1 MDQLKRLAR
10 HPLKIMDDLLAAAA
24 AVAAAPD
31 LPWEEKAERLRAKQE
46 ACLREMEATYAAFR
60 RAAAAEEVR
69 LRDVLGEGGRSPL
82 EGARRC
88 AERLRGLVQAVRA
101 REALLEDWE
110 DGSAAEFL
118 RTYREVMERGD
129 RDAVVLLEVCAERI
143 MQRLGGRTHLET
155 FRQMRRQRQARNGT
169 PEERGTVRSLNLLA
183 DLRREAEVLYG
194 LPGLRGGG
202 SPPRTGAARPA
213 SPPGGGRFAA
223 GSG

>member
-1 MDQLKRLAR
+1 MEAPVEQLKRLAR

-46 ACLREMEATYAAFR
+46 ACLQEMEATYTAFR

-82 EGARRC
+82 ESARRC

-101 REALLEDWE
+101 REDLLQDWE
-110 DGSAAEFL
+110 DASAAEFL
-118 RTYREVMERGD
+118 QTYREAMEWGD
-129 RDAVVLLEVCAERI
+129 RDAVALLEVCGERI
-143 MQRLGGRTHLET
+143 LQRLGERAHLES

-169 PEERGTVRSLNLLA
+169 PEERGAVRSLNVLA

-194 LPGLRGGG
+194 LPGLRV
-202 SPPRTGAARPA
+202 AARPA
-213 SPPGGGRFAA
+213 SPPGGGRPAA